1 MAESTQTLLIVEDDP
16 GLQSQ
21 MRWCFEGV
29 DVHVADDAVKAET
42 LLVDHGVQV
51 VTLDLGL
58 PPDPGGTSVGFELL
72 EKIRRDHPAIK
83 VIVVTGR
90 EEREHAI
97 EAIALGAYD
106 FYQKPVDASTLRF
119 VVSRAF
125 NHAELEE
132 QHALLRRTSRENM
145 PLDGMIASSP
155 AMLTLCNQIKRV
167 AASDINVLITGE
179 TGTGKEIVAANL
191 HALSERAEGPL
202 VTINCAAIPENLLES
217 ELFGHEKGSFTGAH
231 ARKIGKVEAANGGTL
246 FLDEIGDMPLV
257 LQSKILRFL
266 QERRFERIG
275 SNTPINADVRVV
287 SATHRD
293 LTGMIG
299 AGEFREDLF
308 YRVGEISLEVPPLH
322 TRGTDVLIIAER
334 LLAEHQM
341 DRELRFSDDA
351 VAAMRAWRW
360 PGNVRELENRVRRAA
375 ILSENNLITARDLE
389 LEEQDAAPIRLLREV
404 RATAESE
411 AVQAALV
418 RTKQNISEA
427 SRLLGVSRPTLYSLM
442 EKYDISA
449 VQESESSP

>member
-1 MAESTQTLLIVEDDP
+1 MAESRQTLLIVEDDP

-29 DVHVADDAVKAET
+29 DVHVADDAIKAEAV
-42 LLVDHGVQV
+42 LADHGVQV

-72 EKIRRDHPAIK
+72 QKIRRDHPAIK

-106 FYQKPVDASTLRF
+106 YYQKPVDASTLRF

-132 QHALLRRTSRENM
+132 QHAQLRRTSRENM

-155 AMLTLCNQIKRV
+155 AMITLCNQIKRV
-167 AASDINVLITGE
+167 AASDINVLVTGE

-231 ARKIGKVEAANGGTL
+231 ARKIGKVEAADGGTL
-246 FLDEIGDMPLV
+246 FLDEIGDMPLA
-257 LQSKILRFL
+257 LQAKILRFL
-266 QERRFERIG
+266 QERKLR
-275 SNTPINADVRVV
+275 AD
-287 SATHRD
+287 
-293 LTGMIG
+293 
-299 AGEFREDLF
+299 
-308 YRVGEISLEVPPLH
+308 
-322 TRGTDVLIIAER
+322 R
-334 LLAEHQM
+334 LQ
-341 DRELRFSDDA
+341 
-351 VAAMRAWRW
+351 
-360 PGNVRELENRVRRAA
+360 
-375 ILSENNLITARDLE
+375 
-389 LEEQDAAPIRLLREV
+389 
-404 RATAESE
+404 
-411 AVQAALV
+411 QA
-418 RTKQNISEA
+418 
-427 SRLLGVSRPTLYSLM
+427 
-442 EKYDISA
+442 
-449 VQESESSP
+449 